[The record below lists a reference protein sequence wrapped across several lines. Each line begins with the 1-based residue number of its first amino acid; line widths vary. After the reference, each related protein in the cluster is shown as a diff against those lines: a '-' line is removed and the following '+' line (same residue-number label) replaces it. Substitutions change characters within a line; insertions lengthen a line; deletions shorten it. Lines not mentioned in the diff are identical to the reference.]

1 MPEVPDYANSNE
13 TLVLDGA
20 LYGETDIVTIDG
32 EIYGDHLQ
40 HSPMVTSNSEKC
52 VCVCV

>member
-1 MPEVPDYANSNE
+1 MLHRRAPEVPDSANSSE

-20 LYGETDIVTIDG
+20 LYGETDVVTIDG

-40 HSPMVTSNSEKC
+40 HSTTVMFN
-52 VCVCV
+52 

>member
-1 MPEVPDYANSNE
+1 MAHRRAPQVPDHATGNE

-20 LYGETDIVTIDG
+20 LYGETDVVTIDG

-40 HSPMVTSNSEKC
+40 HSTTVMFN
-52 VCVCV
+52 